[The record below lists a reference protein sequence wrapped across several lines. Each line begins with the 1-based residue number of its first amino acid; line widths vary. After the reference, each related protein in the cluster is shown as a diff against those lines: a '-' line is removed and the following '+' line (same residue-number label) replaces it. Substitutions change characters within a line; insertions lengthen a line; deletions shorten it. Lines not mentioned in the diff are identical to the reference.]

1 MVGETWHRQWRVVDN
16 LVRECVPVIALTV
29 LGVVLV
35 GAVVVVIGDDG
46 GGCDRCW
53 EPWWW

>member
-53 EPWWW
+53 EPW

>member
-29 LGVVLV
+29 LGVAD
-35 GAVVVVIGDDG
+35 GNAG
-46 GGCDRCW
+46 GGSGWRRGCRHW
-53 EPWWW
+53 G